1 MFGIGLP
8 EMILIL
14 GLALIVVGPD
24 KLPGMARSLA
34 KGILELKNTA
44 QTLKDNIA
52 SETPALK
59 ELQPELEDAAQS
71 IKKQLAD
78 SINIDEQVENE
89 DREKLEDE
97 DKEKEVE
104 QYQTGIYDP
113 LDDEDYDDEDD
124 EDEYVIE
131 GKLNEKSDTESPSS
145 MVHTDESRETEPD
158 ITPAESVKNM
168 ENGKTDG
175 RVHNTVKQDLNKENE
190 V

>member
-24 KLPGMARSLA
+24 KLPGLARSLA

-78 SINIDEQVENE
+78 SINTDEQEE
-89 DREKLEDE
+89 SEEGKKMPDDE
-97 DKEKEVE
+97 DKEEEK
-104 QYQTGIYDP
+104 YPTGIYDP

-131 GKLNEKSDTESPSS
+131 GTLNEKGDAEPSSS
-145 MVHTDESRETEPD
+145 MVDTDDSQETELD
-158 ITPAESVKNM
+158 STPAESEKNT
-168 ENGKTDG
+168 EDGKTSG

-190 V
+190 A

>member
-24 KLPGMARSLA
+24 KLPGLARSLA
-34 KGILELKNTA
+34 KGILELKSTA

-71 IKKQLAD
+71 IKKQISD
-78 SINIDEQVENE
+78 SINIDEQEENE
-89 DREKLEDE
+89 DR
-97 DKEKEVE
+97 KELVDDGDREAE
-104 QYQTGIYDP
+104 EFPTDIYDP

-131 GKLNEKSDTESPSS
+131 GTLNEKVDAEPSS
-145 MVHTDESRETEPD
+145 STVHTDESQGTETD
-158 ITPAESVKNM
+158 STPHESEENT
-168 ENGKTDG
+168 ENGKTGG

-190 V
+190 A